1 MQVISQVFSMPS
13 FYVLLIISSITILVW
28 QKFFRKKKK
37 GIKPS
42 SSFVFLLI
50 ISIFIFALAIYYQI
64 HEQLELQKTRVEQ
77 FDKEHNLKNRK

>member
-1 MQVISQVFSMPS
+1 MQFFSMPS
-13 FYVLLIISSITILVW
+13 FYILLIISSITILVW
-28 QKFFRKKKK
+28 QKFFRKEKK

-50 ISIFIFALAIYYQI
+50 ISTFIFALGIYYQI
-64 HEQLELQKTRVEQ
+64 HEQLEQQKTRVEQ